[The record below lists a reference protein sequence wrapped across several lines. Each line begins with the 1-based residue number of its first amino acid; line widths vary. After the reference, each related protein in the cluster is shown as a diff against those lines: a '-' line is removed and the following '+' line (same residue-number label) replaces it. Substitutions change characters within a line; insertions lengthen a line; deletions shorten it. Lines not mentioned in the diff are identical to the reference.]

1 MAGPPSALP
10 HAFHPGR
17 IVLDQPGRAMVRLPD
32 QPADPP
38 WRPPERPGPRS
49 RHPRL
54 DQDLERRPPAIRVEE
69 DRRGNPR
76 LPRTILPTNFRRRTL
91 AAASGRL
98 RTAWSGPD
106 EGERRMGHDRAGGE
120 HGVQPV

>member
-10 HAFHPGR
+10 HACHPDR
-17 IVLDQPGRAMVRLPD
+17 IVVDQPGRAMVRLPG

-38 WRPPERPGPRS
+38 WRPQERPGPRS

-54 DQDLERRPPAIRVEE
+54 DQDQDLERRPPAIRVEE

-76 LPRTILPTNFRRRTL
+76 LPRTILPTNFRRGTL
-91 AAASGRL
+91 AARPESDSGKPARPGL
-98 RTAWSGPD
+98 ALPSL
-106 EGERRMGHDRAGGE
+106 
-120 HGVQPV
+120 